1 MEPMTVAWWMWLL
14 AGIALLVVEMLTPG
28 GFFTLFFGAGAL
40 VVGLLGLLGWQPG
53 IPVQGLLFLAV
64 SVASLLFFRKP
75 LMERFQKSIPNKQV
89 DSLVGETAVAHEDI
103 PAGGRAK
110 ADALPH
116 PPRPTAP
123 RGVLGNDLRGV
134 AHRRPPPHQP
144 PHQIDILAVAQNG
157 IEPADGV
164 ERLPPGEQDRG
175 RDVGD
180 AAARCDPGRDRTQIE
195 RGLRLL
201 VAITG

>member
-75 LMERFQKSIPNKQV
+75 LMERFQKGIPNKQV
-89 DSLVGETAVAHEDI
+89 DSLVGETAVALEEI
-103 PAGGRAK
+103 PAGGMGK
-110 ADALPH
+110 AE
-116 PPRPTAP
+116 
-123 RGVLGNDLRGV
+123 LRGSSWSARNLGDAPIQHKQRV
-134 AHRRPPPHQP
+134 R
-144 PHQIDILAVAQNG
+144 
-157 IEPADGV
+157 V
-164 ERLPPGEQDRG
+164 ERIDGLTL
-175 RDVGD
+175 DVR
-180 AAARCDPGRDRTQIE
+180 A
-195 RGLRLL
+195 
-201 VAITG
+201 